1 MSPSEQW
8 KLTHTKMANKVEE
21 KCGAPKKAPQNTK
34 CPFTGMA
41 IAVPSSMFESIDRA
55 VSSAKDEDTAAVLD
69 NFLPREGEIQG
80 GEQCHGKLT
89 RNSDSR
95 DCGGPPASSSSVV
108 SESVQQATGIGLSGE
123 MTKTLFPYHV
133 ILDTDFSI
141 QQVGSR
147 LPGLLQK
154 SEEYFLGRNVADI
167 FMLQKMEDSMHTGD
181 WSWQWLRMQVN
192 QSFDLQVVH
201 EEASFPSIG
210 FKTSV
215 AFLSDT
221 PFKAILILNLK
232 AKTFDDLQEMNL
244 TLSDLPGHGAQRDLI
259 YTSEHLKCQ
268 LDTARTMERLTES
281 LERERTLL
289 ESLLPAHAAEGLR
302 EGRTVEP
309 MLHSVSVPKR
319 RASISHFLPL

>member
-1 MSPSEQW
+1 
-8 KLTHTKMANKVEE
+8 MANKGENR
-21 KCGAPKKAPQNTK
+21 CSAPKKAFQNTK

-41 IAVPSSMFESIDRA
+41 IAVPSSMLGSND
-55 VSSAKDEDTAAVLD
+55 SAARSEKDEDAAAVPD
-69 NFLPREGEIQG
+69 QVLPREGEIQG
-80 GEQCHGKLT
+80 GEQCHRKLI

-95 DCGGPPASSSSVV
+95 DCGSPPASSSSVV

-133 ILDTDFSI
+133 ILDTDFTI

-147 LPGLLQK
+147 LPVLLQK
-154 SEEYFLGRNVADI
+154 SENFLLGRNVADI
-167 FMLQKMEDSMHTGD
+167 FTLQKMEDSMHTSE

-192 QSFDLQVVH
+192 QSFDLQVIN
-201 EEASFPSIG
+201 EETTFPSIG

-221 PFKAILILNLK
+221 PFKAILILNIK

-268 LDTARTMERLTES
+268 MGTARTMERLTES

-309 MLHSVSVPKR
+309 MLHSVSDSKR
-319 RASISHFLPL
+319 RTSITHFLSL